1 MANKESIGLLGRSR
15 RENGLSPLVKISN
28 LAKDFLEGD
37 YDRVVFEDLSLDIF
51 PGEFIALLGRSGSG
65 KSTLLNLISG
75 IDLPARGEVIVK
87 DEYVN
92 RLSEHQR
99 TLFRRRNIGFI
110 FQFFNLIPTLTVEE
124 NVLLPLELNKQLDS
138 SSRQHVRELLEQ
150 VDLWERRESYPD
162 RLSGGEQQRVAIVR
176 ALVHKP
182 LILLADEPTGN
193 LDVETGQQVM
203 ELLQQLVLRQG
214 MTLLLVTHSMELAVH
229 ADRVLMLKDG
239 RLVER

>member
-1 MANKESIGLLGRSR
+1 MPWVRGKVFMFGNTGLWVITGILPLRFMANKESIGLLGRSR

-124 NVLLPLELNKQLDS
+124 NVLLPLELND
-138 SSRQHVRELLEQ
+138 
-150 VDLWERRESYPD
+150 
-162 RLSGGEQQRVAIVR
+162 A
-176 ALVHKP
+176 
-182 LILLADEPTGN
+182 
-193 LDVETGQQVM
+193 
-203 ELLQQLVLRQG
+203 
-214 MTLLLVTHSMELAVH
+214 
-229 ADRVLMLKDG
+229 
-239 RLVER
+239 